1 MFESFSVFMQEV
13 NMNSELEKE
22 LLKLKINVEKGVEN
36 CSEQYTEQLYKFI
49 TGYDFMRLG
58 QAINNSRWESAMM
71 GIRRMSI
78 QADKLGLDCFQR
90 QFTGLR
96 QNIARKDV
104 QETKNIL
111 SLVIVK
117 RIQIQDVLKRF
128 S

>member
-1 MFESFSVFMQEV
+1 MTA
-13 NMNSELEKE
+13 ELQNE
-22 LLKLKINVEKGVEN
+22 LKKLKINVDEGMENYGEEYEEKLR
-36 CSEQYTEQLYKFI
+36 QFI
-49 TGYDFMRLG
+49 LGHDFMRLG
-58 QAINNSRWESAMM
+58 QTVNHGRWESAMM
-71 GIRRMSI
+71 SIRRMSQ
-78 QADKLGLDCFQR
+78 QAESLGLECFQR

-96 QNIARKDV
+96 QNVARKDI

>member
-1 MFESFSVFMQEV
+1 
-13 NMNSELEKE
+13 MNIELQNE
-22 LLKLKINVEKGVEN
+22 LKKLKINVEKGMEN
-36 CSEQYTEQLYKFI
+36 HGGEYEEKLRQFI
-49 TGYDFMRLG
+49 MGYDFMRLG
-58 QAINNSRWESAMM
+58 QTVNHGRWESAMM
-71 GIRRMSI
+71 SIRRMSM
-78 QADKLGLDCFQR
+78 QADSLGLDCFQR

-96 QNIARKDV
+96 QNVARKDI

>member
-1 MFESFSVFMQEV
+1 MVYVEIR
-13 NMNSELEKE
+13 MNIDLQNELK
-22 LLKLKINVEKGVEN
+22 KLKINVEKGMEN
-36 CSEQYTEQLYKFI
+36 HGAEYEDKLRQFI

-58 QAINNSRWESAMM
+58 QTVNHERWESAMM
-71 GIRRMSI
+71 SIRRMSL
-78 QADKLGLDCFQR
+78 QAEALGLECFQR

-96 QNIARKDV
+96 QNIARKDIS
-104 QETKNIL
+104 ETKNIL

>member
-1 MFESFSVFMQEV
+1 MTDQLQE
-13 NMNSELEKE
+13 ELK
-22 LLKLKINVEKGVEN
+22 KLKINVEKGMEN
-36 CSEQYTEQLYKFI
+36 HGEEYFDKLYQFI

-58 QAINNSRWESAMM
+58 QTVNNGRWESAMM
-71 GIRRMSI
+71 SIRRMSM
-78 QADKLGLDCFQR
+78 QADSLGLDCFQR

-96 QNIARKDV
+96 QTIARKDI

-117 RIQIQDVLKRF
+117 RIQIQNVLKKL

>member
-1 MFESFSVFMQEV
+1 M
-13 NMNSELEKE
+13 EKE
-22 LLKLKINVEKGVEN
+22 LRDKLIGLKINVDKGQEN
-36 CSEQYTEQLYKFI
+36 CGEQYEEELRKFI
-49 TGYDFMRLG
+49 MGYDFMRLG
-58 QAINNSRWESAMM
+58 QTVNNSRWESAMM
-71 GIRRMSI
+71 SIRRISM
-78 QADKLGLDCFQR
+78 QAERLGLECFQR

-96 QNIARKDV
+96 QNVARKDI

>member
-1 MFESFSVFMQEV
+1 
-13 NMNSELEKE
+13 MNNDLQKA
-22 LLKLKINVEKGVEN
+22 LNGLKINTQTGLEN
-36 CSEQYTEQLYKFI
+36 LGEQYEEQLRQFV

-58 QAINNSRWESAMM
+58 QAVQNGRWESAMM
-71 GIRRMSI
+71 SIRRMYM
-78 QADKLGLDCFQR
+78 QAEKLGLECFQR